1 MFNIFK
7 KIINPDDSE
16 MWTLVQQITG
26 SISDLENA
34 LVILRADGNEYRAE
48 QAIIGGS
55 EILGE

>member
-1 MFNIFK
+1 MFKIFK
-7 KIINPDDSE
+7 KITNPDDSE

-48 QAIIGGS
+48 QGILGGS